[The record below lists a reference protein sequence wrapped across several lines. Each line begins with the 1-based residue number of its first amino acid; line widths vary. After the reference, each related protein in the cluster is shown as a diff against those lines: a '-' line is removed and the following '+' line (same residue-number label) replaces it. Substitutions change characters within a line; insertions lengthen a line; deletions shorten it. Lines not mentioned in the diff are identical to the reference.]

1 MSKGLTQEELFSLI
15 RKKAE
20 ADERIR
26 AAALDGSRANPGALH
41 DEYSDFDVVLF
52 VRDSREFT
60 QNTGWISDYGE
71 VLIAQ
76 FPDDWYDHPY
86 NYGGRDPF
94 HCLVQYADGNR
105 IDFTIRD
112 VSRGEEENNRE
123 PRTVLIDKDGY
134 DWLKPV
140 KTDEAF
146 FIKRPGEKEYLDCV
160 NEFRWLSLYVAKG
173 LCRDQFNYARFHL
186 SEGMGEMF
194 LKMLDWKIGLSHDFR
209 VSTGAH
215 GKYLKKYLTEEEMA
229 RVRAAFPDGETAHM
243 WEGLG
248 VMYDYFEELAEAV
261 ANGLGYP
268 YDRMQAENVKNSGRR
283 GGKTKRR
290 KADMMTFRE
299 RYLAGEIPFE
309 KIDDY
314 VEEWNNSEDTRTLR
328 EYLGLTSEEED
339 VWIDDSDEALMEL
352 LEKERRAQQ

>member
-1 MSKGLTQEELFSLI
+1 MNIQWDAEKYMSNFSFVHKYGNSVTELIEAPEGSRVMDLGCGNGALTQEELFSLI

-26 AAALDGSRANPGALH
+26 AAALDGSRANPAALH

-76 FPDDWYDHPY
+76 FPDDWHDHPY
-86 NYGGRDPF
+86 DYGGREPF

-146 FIKRPGEKEYLDCV
+146 FTKRPGKKEYLDCV

-186 SEGMGEMF
+186 SEGMGGMF

-243 WEGLG
+243 WEGLE
-248 VMYDYFEELAEAV
+248 VMYDYFEELAEVV
-261 ANGLGYP
+261 ADGLGYP
-268 YDRMQAENVKNSGRR
+268 YDQKEAESVK
-283 GGKTKRR
+283 KFWQERR
-290 KADMMTFRE
+290 KNETQK
-299 RYLAGEIPFE
+299 G
-309 KIDDY
+309 
-314 VEEWNNSEDTRTLR
+314 
-328 EYLGLTSEEED
+328 G
-339 VWIDDSDEALMEL
+339 
-352 LEKERRAQQ
+352 

>member
-123 PRTVLIDKDGY
+123 PRAVLIDKDGY

>member
-15 RKKAE
+15 QKKAE

-26 AAALDGSRANPGALH
+26 AAALDGSRANPEALH
-41 DEYSDFDVVLF
+41 DEYSDFDVVFF

-60 QNTGWISDYGE
+60 QNTGWIRDYGE

-76 FPDDWYDHPY
+76 FPDDWYNHPY
-86 NYGGRDPF
+86 DYEGKEPF

-123 PRTVLIDKDGY
+123 PRTVLLDKDGY

-140 KTDEAF
+140 ETDEAF
-146 FIKRPGEKEYLDCV
+146 FIKRPGKKEYLDCV

-186 SEGMGEMF
+186 SEGMGGMF
-194 LKMLDWKIGLSHDFR
+194 FKMLDWKIGLPHDFR
-209 VSTGAH
+209 VSTGSH
-215 GKYLKKYLTEEEMA
+215 GKYLKKYLPEEEMA
-229 RVRAAFPDGETAHM
+229 RVREAFPDGETAHM
-243 WEGLG
+243 WDGMG

-261 ANGLGYP
+261 AGGLGYP
-268 YDRMQAENVKNSGRR
+268 YDQKEAERVKEFWQN
-283 GGKTKRR
+283 RR
-290 KADMMTFRE
+290 KNETQK
-299 RYLAGEIPFE
+299 G
-309 KIDDY
+309 
-314 VEEWNNSEDTRTLR
+314 
-328 EYLGLTSEEED
+328 G
-339 VWIDDSDEALMEL
+339 
-352 LEKERRAQQ
+352 

>member
-1 MSKGLTQEELFSLI
+1 MNIQWGAEKYMSDFSSVHKYGNSVAELIEAPEGSRVLDLGCGNGALTQEELFSLI

-26 AAALDGSRANPGALH
+26 AAALDGSRANPAALH

-76 FPDDWYDHPY
+76 FPDDWHDHPY
-86 NYGGRDPF
+86 DYGGREPF

-146 FIKRPGEKEYLDCV
+146 FIKRPGKKEYLDCV

-186 SEGMGEMF
+186 SEGMGGMF
-194 LKMLDWKIGLSHDFR
+194 LKMLDWKIGLSYDFR

-243 WEGLG
+243 WEGLE
-248 VMYDYFEELAEAV
+248 VMYDYFEELAEVV
-261 ANGLGYP
+261 ADGLGYP
-268 YDRMQAENVKNSGRR
+268 YDQKEAESVK
-283 GGKTKRR
+283 KFWQERR
-290 KADMMTFRE
+290 KNETQK
-299 RYLAGEIPFE
+299 G
-309 KIDDY
+309 
-314 VEEWNNSEDTRTLR
+314 
-328 EYLGLTSEEED
+328 G
-339 VWIDDSDEALMEL
+339 
-352 LEKERRAQQ
+352 